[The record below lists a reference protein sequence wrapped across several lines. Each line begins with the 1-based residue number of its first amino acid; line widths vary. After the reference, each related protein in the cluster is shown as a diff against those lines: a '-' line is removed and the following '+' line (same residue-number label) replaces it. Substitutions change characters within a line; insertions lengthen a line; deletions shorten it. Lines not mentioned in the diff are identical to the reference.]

1 MDIAIILRLYLD
13 FFEKIIGFNLEK
25 RIAVNGSIETM
36 KNDMEKIE
44 WKFKKE
50 LDDYDD
56 KVTNKL
62 KNSLEMIDQETSKII
77 KDLKDFKE
85 L

>member
-1 MDIAIILRLYLD
+1 MIMMIKWQIN
-13 FFEKIIGFNLEK
+13 F
-25 RIAVNGSIETM
+25 
-36 KNDMEKIE
+36 
-44 WKFKKE
+44 
-50 LDDYDD
+50 
-56 KVTNKL
+56 